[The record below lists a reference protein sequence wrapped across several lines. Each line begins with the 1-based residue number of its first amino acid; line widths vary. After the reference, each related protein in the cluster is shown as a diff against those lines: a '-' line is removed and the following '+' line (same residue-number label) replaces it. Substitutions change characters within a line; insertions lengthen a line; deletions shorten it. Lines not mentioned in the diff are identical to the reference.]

1 MEGPVPW
8 SPSFIFI
15 FESLASMHLRNAV
28 YLSRAYKRTEERV
41 VKHNVIPLTERTKL
55 RISRLYPYNSTVSR
69 RTVLVD
75 P

>member
-8 SPSFIFI
+8 NLSFIFI
-15 FESLASMHLRNAV
+15 FESLASMYIRNAV
-28 YLSRAYKRTEERV
+28 YLSRAYKRTGERV
-41 VKHNVIPLTERTKL
+41 VKHNVVPLIERTKL
-55 RISRLYPYNSTVSR
+55 RISRLYPYNSTVRR